1 MFILMLKWVKTPLL
15 PWNHRGSWFDSQPYD
30 WTDIGT
36 GAPVVRTE
44 TGRQEPDEEAVPGR
58 WKWHELLVVYFL
70 FDDAADAF
78 HNREEG
84 NDYLLWVFTHG
95 ICNCIVFRTV
105 KIIYIYIIA
114 RCPSPDLEPGGAG
127 NRQECVHTMG
137 WLAKEEQHTYWC
149 LARKGFAKQDRLQ
162 WCQEL
167 QPERSCPVQLG
178 SPSVSSLY
186 LLKTSTSKQLVS
198 SPLQAIWSYLVHVR
212 Y

>member
-1 MFILMLKWVKTPLL
+1 MPLGYMCFAMLKWSHLCLLMYILMFILMLKWVKTPLL

-105 KIIYIYIIA
+105 KIIYIYIYYSTLSFTRFRTR
-114 RCPSPDLEPGGAG
+114 RC
-127 NRQECVHTMG
+127 
-137 WLAKEEQHTYWC
+137 W
-149 LARKGFAKQDRLQ
+149 
-162 WCQEL
+162 
-167 QPERSCPVQLG
+167 
-178 SPSVSSLY
+178 
-186 LLKTSTSKQLVS
+186 
-198 SPLQAIWSYLVHVR
+198 
-212 Y
+212 